1 VPVRRLDSG
10 TVRSGMDTVAVEE
23 PLEIRVGTVG
33 TSDESIA
40 PLAVT
45 MRTPGHDFEL
55 TMGFVVT
62 EGIATDAAAIHSVAY
77 CGLPPDEQEY
87 NVVVVRLRGTVDLD
101 RHRRNVYTTSS
112 CGVCGKASIEAV
124 EVACPHPPRLGTVD
138 TAVVTGLPDQLRGR
152 QRLFDETG
160 GVHAAGLSSVSGEL
174 AVVREDVGRHN
185 AVDKV
190 VGWAAMHGRLPLD
203 DTLLVVS
210 GRASFEIV
218 QKAAVAGIGMIVAV
232 SAPSSLAVS
241 AADRLGVT
249 LVAFTREGRA
259 TVYTHPD
266 RVAHNGN
273 GNGNG

>member
-1 VPVRRLDSG
+1 
-10 TVRSGMDTVAVEE
+10 MDTVAVEE
-23 PLEIRVGTVG
+23 PLEIRVGSVAASDDTV
-33 TSDESIA
+33 A

-55 TMGFVVT
+55 TIGFVVT
-62 EGIATDAAAIHSVAY
+62 EGIVTDTDTIHSVAY
-77 CGLPPDEQEY
+77 CGLPADEQEY
-87 NVVVVRLRGTVDLD
+87 NVVAVRLRGPVDVD

-124 EVACPHPPRLGTVD
+124 EVACPHPPRLGSVD
-138 TAVVTGLPDQLRGR
+138 PAVVAALPDRLRTR

-160 GVHAAGLSSVSGEL
+160 GVHAAGLSNATGDLE
-174 AVVREDVGRHN
+174 VVREDVGRHN

-190 VGWAAMHGRLPLD
+190 VGWAAMHRRLPLD

-218 QKAAVAGIGMIVAV
+218 QKAAVAGIGMVVAV

-249 LVAFTREGRA
+249 LVAFTRQGRA
-259 TVYTHPD
+259 TVYTHPERFPSSPGGPAD
-266 RVAHNGN
+266 R
-273 GNGNG
+273 